1 MEQPLS
7 LLSLF
12 AHLAVRRGAQWLHAD
27 ARVIE
32 SYLPRGWR
40 TMRLWRLIEYIDAH
54 DIGPLH

>member
-1 MEQPLS
+1 MS

-12 AHLAVRRGAQWLHAD
+12 AHLAVRRGPQWIHAD
-27 ARVIE
+27 GRVIA
-32 SYLPRGWR
+32 SYLPRGWH